1 MTSRGRPK
9 LDSREWIESGEGD
22 VPLTAKLTSPP
33 RDISEVTSTE
43 MYALPRGALD
53 DATGRATSDGAFA
66 YVVLASRQVVLATR
80 DTVKPTVELEDPKS
94 WSVARVTVSP
104 AGTATLKRRYA
115 MEAGRRAI
123 TSLLALPKF
132 RLGLSAM
139 TWESATGV
147 SATVE
152 VRAAPPPIG
161 AATARPA
168 AAPTAARKP
177 RPIRTLCPRTRMRT
191 L

>member
-94 WSVARVTVSP
+94 WSVASRNW
-104 AGTATLKRRYA
+104 
-115 MEAGRRAI
+115 AGRREFSRVGSSFCSARARARRQRCGRTKVLRHRRVLSDSQDSWI
-123 TSLLALPKF
+123 PGLLDSPDSK
-132 RLGLSAM
+132 
-139 TWESATGV
+139 
-147 SATVE
+147 
-152 VRAAPPPIG
+152 APQTP
-161 AATARPA
+161 
-168 AAPTAARKP
+168 
-177 RPIRTLCPRTRMRT
+177 RTL
-191 L
+191 